1 MLASKPAGSG
11 FLLDALAENPDYTFE
26 SFAGHPDGRA
36 SSIPLKRF
44 SHQVTPPLPKDTR
57 ALAHTFA
64 SCLRNELSSMIYCAI
79 GKTSTAVE

>member
-1 MLASKPAGSG
+1 MLASKPVGSG

-44 SHQVTPPLPKDTR
+44 SH
-57 ALAHTFA
+57 
-64 SCLRNELSSMIYCAI
+64 
-79 GKTSTAVE
+79 